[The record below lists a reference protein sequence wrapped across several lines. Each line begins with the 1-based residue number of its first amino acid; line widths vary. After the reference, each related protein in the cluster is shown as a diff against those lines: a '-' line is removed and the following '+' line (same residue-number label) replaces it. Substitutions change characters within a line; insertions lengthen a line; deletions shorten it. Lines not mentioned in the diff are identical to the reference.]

1 MDLMEQYRQKFFA
14 EFPPISVSQL
24 RPKMKI
30 VVPDDPLDY
39 GGGDL
44 FMEVIETKKMTN
56 GQLSIVGKL
65 THPHTEIGA
74 AGVGCRRSISIRSSR
89 AASKRAVNY

>member
-1 MDLMEQYRQKFFA
+1 MDPMEKYRQDFFGQY
-14 EFPPISVSQL
+14 PPISMSQL
-24 RPKMKI
+24 RPNMKI

-44 FMEVIETKKMTN
+44 FMEVIETRVMSN
-56 GQLSIVGKL
+56 GQVSIVGKL

-74 AGVGCRRSISIRSSR
+74 AGSDVVAVSPFDEVGRQ
-89 AASKRAVNY
+89 

>member
-1 MDLMEQYRQKFFA
+1 MDLMEKYRQDFFDQY
-14 EFPPISVSQL
+14 PPISISQL
-24 RPKMKI
+24 RPQMKI

-44 FMEVIETKKMTN
+44 FMEVIETRAMSN

-65 THPHTEIGA
+65 THPHCNIGE
-74 AGVGCRRSISIRSSR
+74 VG
-89 AASKRAVNY
+89 ADVVAVSPFGDQVGQQVNGQ

>member
-74 AGVGCRRSISIRSSR
+74 AGSDVVAVSPFDQVGQQ
-89 AASKRAVNY
+89 VNEQ